1 MISYLGVTFDELLQA
16 FEDSFAFS
24 DDRPDRLLEEPIEVS
39 ESDEDED
46 DDSDIEL
53 EVEIDEDYE
62 DDEGSDGLMI
72 DEQGQLHAFGDTV
85 PDAAENAL
93 AFLTDYIVA
102 DNMNESWMTL
112 HQARGA
118 VLALQSLMEELDEI
132 PQVDCA
138 YHFVIS
144 RAETTGYPE
153 FVTMRPLNGETAPA
167 ESLTRTDKAYEGVVN
182 DNTALTELFAKAEI
196 PEDEQE
202 LLADVISEAVAALG
216 EEQCGVVLDVK
227 AFCRS
232 LEQMA
237 AAHRGEGA
245 PL

>member
-39 ESDEDED
+39 EADED
-46 DDSDIEL
+46 DDSD
-53 EVEIDEDYE
+53 VE
-62 DDEGSDGLMI
+62 DDELEDDESNDGILI
-72 DEQGQLHAFGDTV
+72 DEQGQLHAYGENV
-85 PDAAENAL
+85 PDAAETAL

-102 DNMNESWMTL
+102 DNMDESWL
-112 HQARGA
+112 PLNEARGA
-118 VLALQSLMEELDEI
+118 LLALQSLMDELDEI
-132 PQVDCA
+132 PEVDCA

-144 RAETTGYPE
+144 RAEATGYPD
-153 FVTMRPLNGETAPA
+153 FVTMRPLNGESAPA
-167 ESLTRTDKAYEGVVN
+167 ESLTRSDKAYEGVVN

-202 LLADVISEAVAALG
+202 LLADVISEAVAALA

-227 AFCRS
+227 AFCQS
-232 LEQMA
+232 LSQMA
-237 AAHRGEGA
+237 AAHREAGA
-245 PL
+245 PH

>member
-39 ESDEDED
+39 EADED
-46 DDSDIEL
+46 DESDADDDIE
-53 EVEIDEDYE
+53 DEEFE
-62 DDEGSDGLMI
+62 DDEEADGLMI
-72 DEQGQLHAFGDTV
+72 DEQGQLHAYGESV

-102 DNMNESWMTL
+102 DELNEEWL
-112 HQARGA
+112 PLNEARGA
-118 VLALQSLMEELDEI
+118 VLALQSLLEELDEI
-132 PQVDCA
+132 PEVDCA

-144 RAETTGYPE
+144 RAETTGYPD

-182 DNTALTELFAKAEI
+182 DNTALTELFAKAGV

-202 LLADVISEAVAALG
+202 LLADVISEAVAALA

-227 AFCRS
+227 AFCRT
-232 LEQMA
+232 LAEMA

-245 PL
+245 QL

>member
-39 ESDEDED
+39 ESDEEDESDAD
-46 DDSDIEL
+46 DE
-53 EVEIDEDYE
+53 EYEDYE
-62 DDEGSDGLMI
+62 DDEESDGVMI
-72 DEQGQLHAFGDTV
+72 DEQGQLHAYGESV
-85 PDAAENAL
+85 PDAAETAL

-102 DNMNESWMTL
+102 DNMNESWLPL
-112 HQARGA
+112 HEARGA
-118 VLALQSLMEELDEI
+118 LLALQSLMDELDEI
-132 PQVDCA
+132 PEVDCA

-144 RAETTGYPE
+144 RAEATGYPD

-202 LLADVISEAVAALG
+202 LLADVISEAVAALS
-216 EEQCGVVLDVK
+216 EEQCGVVLDVN

-232 LEQMA
+232 LAQMA
-237 AAHRGEGA
+237 AAHREEGVQ
-245 PL
+245 L

>member
-39 ESDEDED
+39 EADED
-46 DDSDIEL
+46 DESDADE
-53 EVEIDEDYE
+53 EDYE
-62 DDEGSDGLMI
+62 EDESDDGILI
-72 DEQGQLHAFGDTV
+72 DEQGQLHAYGETV
-85 PDAAENAL
+85 PDAAETAL

-102 DNMNESWMTL
+102 DNMDESWL
-112 HQARGA
+112 PLNEARGA
-118 VLALQSLMEELDEI
+118 LLALQSLMDELDEI
-132 PQVDCA
+132 PEVDCA

-144 RAETTGYPE
+144 RAEASGYPD
-153 FVTMRPLNGETAPA
+153 FVTMRPLNEESAPA

-202 LLADVISEAVAALG
+202 LLADVISEAVAALA
-216 EEQCGVVLDVK
+216 EQQCGVVLDVK

-232 LEQMA
+232 LSQMA
-237 AAHRGEGA
+237 AAHREAGA
-245 PL
+245 PH

>member
-39 ESDEDED
+39 EADED
-46 DDSDIEL
+46 DESDADE
-53 EVEIDEDYE
+53 EVEVEEFE
-62 DDEGSDGLMI
+62 DDEEVDGLMI
-72 DEQGQLHAFGDTV
+72 DEQGQLHAYGESV

-102 DNMNESWMTL
+102 DELNEEWL
-112 HQARGA
+112 PLNEARGA
-118 VLALQSLMEELDEI
+118 VLALQSLLEELDEI
-132 PQVDCA
+132 PEVDCA

-144 RAETTGYPE
+144 RSETTGYPD

-182 DNTALTELFAKAEI
+182 DNTALTELFAKAGV

-202 LLADVISEAVAALG
+202 LLADVISEAVGALA
-216 EEQCGVVLDVK
+216 EEQCGVVFDVK
-227 AFCRS
+227 AFCRTVA
-232 LEQMA
+232 EMA
-237 AAHRGEGA
+237 AAHRGEGVQ
-245 PL
+245 L

>member
-1 MISYLGVTFDELLQA
+1 MISYLGVNFDELLQA

-39 ESDEDED
+39 EADED
-46 DDSDIEL
+46 DESDADDDIE
-53 EVEIDEDYE
+53 DEEFE
-62 DDEGSDGLMI
+62 DDEEADGLMI
-72 DEQGQLHAFGDTV
+72 DEQGQLHAYGESV

-102 DNMNESWMTL
+102 DELNEEWL
-112 HQARGA
+112 PLNEARGA
-118 VLALQSLMEELDEI
+118 VLALQSLLEELDEI
-132 PQVDCA
+132 PEVDCA

-144 RAETTGYPE
+144 RAETTGYPD

-182 DNTALTELFAKAEI
+182 DNTALTELFAKAGV

-202 LLADVISEAVAALG
+202 LLADVISEAVAALA

-227 AFCRS
+227 AFCRT
-232 LEQMA
+232 LAEMA

-245 PL
+245 QL

>member
-39 ESDEDED
+39 ESDEEDE
-46 DDSDIEL
+46 SDAD
-53 EVEIDEDYE
+53 DEDYE
-62 DDEGSDGLMI
+62 DDEQSDAVMI
-72 DEQGQLHAFGDTV
+72 DEQGQLHAYGESV
-85 PDAAENAL
+85 PDAAETAL

-102 DNMNESWMTL
+102 DNMNESWLPL
-112 HQARGA
+112 HEARGA
-118 VLALQSLMEELDEI
+118 LLALQSLMDELDEI
-132 PQVDCA
+132 PEVDCA

-144 RAETTGYPE
+144 RAEATGYPD

-202 LLADVISEAVAALG
+202 LLADVISEAVAALA
-216 EEQCGVVLDVK
+216 EEQCGVVLDVN

-232 LEQMA
+232 LAQMA
-237 AAHRGEGA
+237 AAHREEGVQH
-245 PL
+245 

>member
-1 MISYLGVTFDELLQA
+1 MISYLGVNFDELLQA

-24 DDRPDRLLEEPIEVS
+24 DDRPDRQLEEPIEVS
-39 ESDEDED
+39 EADED
-46 DDSDIEL
+46 DESDADDDIE
-53 EVEIDEDYE
+53 DEEFE
-62 DDEGSDGLMI
+62 DDEEADGLMI
-72 DEQGQLHAFGDTV
+72 DEQGQLHAYGESV

-102 DNMNESWMTL
+102 DELNEEWL
-112 HQARGA
+112 PLNEARGA
-118 VLALQSLMEELDEI
+118 VLALQSLLEELDEI
-132 PQVDCA
+132 PEVDCA

-144 RAETTGYPE
+144 RAETTGYPD

-182 DNTALTELFAKAEI
+182 DNTALTELFAKAGV

-202 LLADVISEAVAALG
+202 LLADVISEAVAALA

-227 AFCRS
+227 AFCRT
-232 LEQMA
+232 LAEMA

-245 PL
+245 QL

>member
-39 ESDEDED
+39 EADEDEESD
-46 DDSDIEL
+46 ADEDIE
-53 EVEIDEDYE
+53 VEEFE
-62 DDEGSDGLMI
+62 DDEDVDGLMI
-72 DEQGQLHAFGDTV
+72 DEQGQLHAYGESV

-102 DNMNESWMTL
+102 DEMNEQWL
-112 HQARGA
+112 PLNEARGA
-118 VLALQSLMEELDEI
+118 VLALQSLLEELDEI
-132 PQVDCA
+132 PEVDCA

-144 RAETTGYPE
+144 RAETTGYPD
-153 FVTMRPLNGETAPA
+153 FVTMRPLNGESAPA

-182 DNTALTELFAKAEI
+182 DNTALTELFAKADV

-202 LLADVISEAVAALG
+202 LLADVISEAVAALA
-216 EEQCGVVLDVK
+216 EEQCGVVFDVK

-232 LEQMA
+232 LTEMA
-237 AAHRGEGA
+237 AAHRGEGIQ
-245 PL
+245 L

>member
-1 MISYLGVTFDELLQA
+1 MISYLGVNFDELLQA

-39 ESDEDED
+39 EADED
-46 DDSDIEL
+46 DESDADDDIE
-53 EVEIDEDYE
+53 DEEFE
-62 DDEGSDGLMI
+62 DDEEADGLMI
-72 DEQGQLHAFGDTV
+72 DEQGQLHAYGESV

-102 DNMNESWMTL
+102 DELNEEWL
-112 HQARGA
+112 PLNEARGA
-118 VLALQSLMEELDEI
+118 VLALQSLLEELDEI
-132 PQVDCA
+132 PEVDCA

-144 RAETTGYPE
+144 RAETTGYPD

-182 DNTALTELFAKAEI
+182 DNTALTELFAKAGV
-196 PEDEQE
+196 PDDEQE
-202 LLADVISEAVAALG
+202 LLADVISEAVAALA

-227 AFCRS
+227 AFCRT
-232 LEQMA
+232 LAEMA

-245 PL
+245 QL

>member
-39 ESDEDED
+39 EADED
-46 DDSDIEL
+46 DESDADDDIE
-53 EVEIDEDYE
+53 DEEFE
-62 DDEGSDGLMI
+62 DDEEVDGLMI
-72 DEQGQLHAFGDTV
+72 DEQGQLHAYGESV

-102 DNMNESWMTL
+102 DELNEEWL
-112 HQARGA
+112 PLNEARGA
-118 VLALQSLMEELDEI
+118 VLALQSLLEELDEI
-132 PQVDCA
+132 PEVDCA

-144 RAETTGYPE
+144 RAETTGYPD

-182 DNTALTELFAKAEI
+182 DNTALTELFAKAGV
-196 PEDEQE
+196 PDDEQE
-202 LLADVISEAVAALG
+202 LLADVISEAVAALA

-227 AFCRS
+227 AFCRT
-232 LEQMA
+232 LAEMA

-245 PL
+245 QL

>member
-39 ESDEDED
+39 EADEDEESD
-46 DDSDIEL
+46 ADEDIE
-53 EVEIDEDYE
+53 VEEFE
-62 DDEGSDGLMI
+62 DDEDVDGLMI
-72 DEQGQLHAFGDTV
+72 DEQGQLHAYGESV

-102 DNMNESWMTL
+102 DEMNEQWL
-112 HQARGA
+112 PLNEARGA
-118 VLALQSLMEELDEI
+118 VLALQSLLEELDEI
-132 PQVDCA
+132 PEVDCA

-144 RAETTGYPE
+144 RAETTGYPD

-167 ESLTRTDKAYEGVVN
+167 ESLTRTDKTYEGVVN
-182 DNTALTELFAKAEI
+182 DNTALTELFAKAEV

-202 LLADVISEAVAALG
+202 LLADVISEAVAALA
-216 EEQCGVVLDVK
+216 EEQCGVVFDVK

-232 LEQMA
+232 LAEMA
-237 AAHRGEGA
+237 AAHRGEGVQ
-245 PL
+245 L

>member
-39 ESDEDED
+39 ETDED
-46 DDSDIEL
+46 DESDADDDIE
-53 EVEIDEDYE
+53 DEEFE
-62 DDEGSDGLMI
+62 DDDEADGLMI
-72 DEQGQLHAFGDTV
+72 DEQGQLHAFGDSV

-93 AFLTDYIVA
+93 AFLTEYIVA
-102 DNMNESWMTL
+102 DEMNEAWMPMNE
-112 HQARGA
+112 ARGA
-118 VLALQSLMEELDEI
+118 ILALQSLLEELDEI
-132 PQVDCA
+132 PEVDCA

-144 RAETTGYPE
+144 RAETTGYPD
-153 FVTMRPLNGETAPA
+153 FVTMRPLNAETAPA
-167 ESLTRTDKAYEGVVN
+167 ESLTRTDKSYEGVVN
-182 DNTALTELFAKAEI
+182 DNTALTELFAKAQI
-196 PEDEQE
+196 PDDEQE
-202 LLADVISEAVAALG
+202 LLADVISEAVAALA

-232 LEQMA
+232 LNEMA